1 MRSPNER
8 LFEVLKKNTTIKLN
22 VSDIE
27 IQNVRVNDNT
37 DIFRNTRCLLL
48 ARPNGKLRGTMEF
61 YYNRLDLRKVFHGMT
76 PTLIYNYGER
86 VTTQQ
91 LAERL
96 GKDFGLE
103 LYGDDVEQ
111 SGEIYL
117 TRFPQTVRLEAR
129 PGSYCVT
136 GYIDVELAETGTDLT
151 VAMGVTTLSG
161 LNPPNGDFRLIQGC
175 LYSWEWVAQPDL
187 AEILRSTPVGD
198 KVPPEV
204 APYLTALDGQRT
216 WGSSSDVTEANIHDA
231 SLVYLGNRD
240 NHPDYGNGMRRDE
253 IAVIRLNDSLNSE
266 IGGELVIGL
275 P

>member
-1 MRSPNER
+1 MRTPNER
-8 LFEVLKKNTTIKLN
+8 LFEVLKKNTAIKLN

-27 IQNVRVNDNT
+27 IRNVRENDNT

-61 YYNRLDLRKVFHGMT
+61 YYNRLDLGKIFHGMV
-76 PTLIYNYGER
+76 PTLVYSYGDR
-86 VTTQQ
+86 VTAQQ

-96 GKDFGLE
+96 GREFGLD
-103 LYGDDVEQ
+103 LFGDDVDP

-117 TRFPQTVRLEAR
+117 TRFPQTVRLTAR

-136 GYIDVELAETGTDLT
+136 GAIDVQLAETGTDLT
-151 VAMGVTTLSG
+151 VAMGVTSLAG

-175 LYSWEWVAQPDL
+175 LYSWDWVAQPDL
-187 AEILRSTPVGD
+187 AEILRELPIGA
-198 KVPPEV
+198 KVPPSV
-204 APYLTALDGQRT
+204 SPYLTALDGQRT
-216 WGSSSDVTEANIHDA
+216 WGTSNDVTPANIHD
-231 SLVYLGNRD
+231 STLMYRGYRD
-240 NHPDYGNGMRRDE
+240 NHPDYGNGLRRDE
-253 IAVIRLNDSLNSE
+253 IVVIRLNDSLNSE